1 MGIFGMDAKKK
12 NDLIMLQNIVLNI
25 DEKKLQVSQEFLD
38 KMTKIYIS
46 RYMKVINEH
55 VSELGKVSSIAYLFK
70 RYDLALSNLDELI
83 KIEHLYRFN
92 KPIPS
97 EYKKQIESGINEFVN
112 SYIYRTWRKISP
124 AHSVNV
130 NEEAQKKKYRSFFD
144 SFLPYEERL
153 PASSKEIL
161 ANLRE
166 DVLPLDAAV
175 DKITSEEASDFV
187 PMEFENIDPS
197 ELNNEKTT

>member
-25 DEKKLQVSQEFLD
+25 DEKKLQVSQEFLE

-46 RYMKVINEH
+46 RYMKIVNEH
-55 VSELGKVSSIAYLFK
+55 VSELSKVSSISYLFK

-112 SYIYRTWRKISP
+112 SFIYRNWRKISP
-124 AHSVNV
+124 AHPVNV
-130 NEEAQKKKYRSFFD
+130 NEDAQKKKYRAFFD

-153 PASSKEIL
+153 PSSSKEIL
-161 ANLRE
+161 ASLRE
-166 DVLPLDAAV
+166 DALPLDAAV
-175 DKITSEEASDFV
+175 DKITSEEVSEFV
-187 PMEFENIDPS
+187 PMEFENIDAS
-197 ELNNEKTT
+197 ENDK